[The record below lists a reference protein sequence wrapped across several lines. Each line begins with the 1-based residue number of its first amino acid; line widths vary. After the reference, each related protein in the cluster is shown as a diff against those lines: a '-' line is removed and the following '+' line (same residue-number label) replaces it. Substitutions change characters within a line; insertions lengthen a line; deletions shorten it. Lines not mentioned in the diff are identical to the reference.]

1 MYDHAIILI
10 CIINVQDIKRAID
23 ASWDVKISKCSDMK
37 HPTRKHQYI
46 LNVKKKF
53 KTGDSF
59 FRYFCP
65 YYSNTCKVKC
75 SMSFTVFNSLS
86 KTEFFSPFFSDDVKF
101 NSLLFSL
108 IGKVI
113 NLFCKHDL
121 PCYNVDKSD
130 MQSKHVHDLYPI
142 MTVPF
147 STVSAV
153 TPTRLSIN
161 RF

>member
-59 FRYFCP
+59 FFGIFAR
-65 YYSNTCKVKC
+65 
-75 SMSFTVFNSLS
+75 
-86 KTEFFSPFFSDDVKF
+86 
-101 NSLLFSL
+101 
-108 IGKVI
+108 II
-113 NLFCKHDL
+113 
-121 PCYNVDKSD
+121 
-130 MQSKHVHDLYPI
+130 QIHV
-142 MTVPF
+142 
-147 STVSAV
+147 
-153 TPTRLSIN
+153 R
-161 RF
+161 